1 MSSSENYSRYGDAAT
16 DILPQSTEA
25 ELKHKGSV
33 TIEWGGIPCAAV

>member
-1 MSSSENYSRYGDAAT
+1 MSSSENYSRYDDAEI